1 MSAIKRE
8 AKLLETV
15 KKLLREVDLELIESG
30 HSDRGG
36 DHQRGRLPIPSPRS
50 WCGSAGSA
58 RRLRRF
64 WLPNCS
70 TDVLTIGG
78 RPRRYVS
85 ASFFHAALFAL
96 QGSMRA
102 IIARTAR
109 ICLPSRVK

>member
-1 MSAIKRE
+1 MSEIKRE

-36 DHQRGRLPIPSPRS
+36 HHRRGRLPIPSPRS

-70 TDVLTIGG
+70 TDALTIGG
-78 RPRRYVS
+78 RSQATSGWRRHPIAVERPAAIRAS
-85 ASFFHAALFAL
+85 A
-96 QGSMRA
+96 RPA
-102 IIARTAR
+102 ITA
-109 ICLPSRVK
+109 